1 MQSCL
6 NKWLRHLFEKSTP
19 VRKDSH
25 RRFELFGKCFDFVV
39 IFFQGRSNL
48 FHTMISLHV
57 GKDEPSL
64 MNLPVLG
71 KNTPPASDGSTRNK
85 KNGSFRKK
93 LLRKRVIF
101 PAVACILVAAAAVR
115 FLGGGQTAAAAGQS
129 YVTAAVERRDITAQI
144 TGSGTLEAAN
154 SYSVTTFVEGTIL
167 TADFEEGDQVEA
179 GTVLYT
185 IDDSD
190 MSSTLEQAEISLNQ
204 SQRNYDNKL
213 EELENLTLTAPKA
226 GRVLSLDVEVGDEVS
241 AGQTVA
247 TVRNSD
253 TMCLELPF
261 LADEAASFF
270 VGQSA
275 SVTLDNTF
283 ETLTGTVTKISGN
296 NEVLTGNVI
305 VRNVTIEVSNPG
317 GLSTTQT
324 GSASIGGVDSAG
336 SGSFT
341 YEAEKAVTAQVS
353 GEVSQIYV
361 SEGSWVDQDAPILT
375 LTSDAL
381 EDEIQ
386 SASES
391 LRNAQLSL
399 DSRYDQLDDYTVTSP
414 IQGTIIDKNYN
425 AGENA
430 EANQVLCTIYDLSY
444 LTMTLSV
451 DELDIS
457 SIAVG
462 QQVSV
467 TADAVEGTVYQGVVT
482 KVSVAGTSSG
492 SATTYPVTIRIDET
506 DGLLPGMN
514 VDASITLNSAEDVLA
529 IPSAAL
535 NRGDTVLVTADSPSA
550 ANGTLSE
557 VTGTEGEEYYSV
569 TVEVGTSDSSY
580 LEITS
585 GLQEG
590 DTVVYIPTTA
600 SSETP
605 FGMMGTMPAGGMG
618 GAMPSGGMG
627 GGPGGR

>member
-1 MQSCL
+1 MGI
-6 NKWLRHLFEKSTP
+6 KRHL
-19 VRKDSH
+19 
-25 RRFELFGKCFDFVV
+25 L
-39 IFFQGRSNL
+39 IY
-48 FHTMISLHV
+48 
-57 GKDEPSL
+57 
-64 MNLPVLG
+64 
-71 KNTPPASDGSTRNK
+71 NT
-85 KNGSFRKK
+85 
-93 LLRKRVIF
+93 I
-101 PAVACILVAAAAVR
+101 
-115 FLGGGQTAAAAGQS
+115 
-129 YVTAAVERRDITAQI
+129 
-144 TGSGTLEAAN
+144 EAAN

-275 SVTLDNTF
+275 SVTLDSTF

-399 DSRYDQLDDYTVTSP
+399 DSRYDQLDDYTVTST

-535 NRGDTVLVTADSPSA
+535 NRGNTVLVTADSPSA

-627 GGPGGR
+627 GGAMVGGPGGR

>member
-1 MQSCL
+1 
-6 NKWLRHLFEKSTP
+6 
-19 VRKDSH
+19 
-25 RRFELFGKCFDFVV
+25 
-39 IFFQGRSNL
+39 
-48 FHTMISLHV
+48 
-57 GKDEPSL
+57 
-64 MNLPVLG
+64 MNLPALG
-71 KNTPPASDGSTRNK
+71 KKSPPASGESTPPK
-85 KNGSFRKK
+85 KAGGLRKK
-93 LLRKRVIF
+93 LLRKKVII
-101 PAVACILVAAAAVR
+101 PAVACILAAAAAVR
-115 FLGGGQTAAAAGQS
+115 FLSPGQNLPDVTQN
-129 YVTAAVERRDITAQI
+129 YVTAAVERRDITAQVS
-144 TGSGTLEAAN
+144 GSGTLEAAN
-154 SYSVTTFVEGTIL
+154 SYSVTSLVEGTIL

-204 SQRNYDNKL
+204 SQRSYDSKL
-213 EELENLTLTAPKA
+213 EQLEKLTVTAPKA
-226 GRVLSLDVEVGDEVS
+226 GRILSLDVEVGDEVS
-241 AGQTVA
+241 AGQTVG

-253 TMCLELPF
+253 TMRLTLPF
-261 LADEAASFF
+261 LASEAESFY

-275 SVTLDNTF
+275 TVTLDSTF
-283 ETLTGTVTKISGN
+283 ETLSGSVTKISGN

-305 VRNVTIEVSNPG
+305 VRQVTIEVENPG
-317 GLSTTQT
+317 GLSTAQS
-324 GSASIGGVDSAG
+324 GSASISGVDSAG

-341 YEAEKAVTAQVS
+341 YTAEESITAQVS
-353 GEVSQIYV
+353 GEVTQIHV
-361 SEGSWVDQDAPILT
+361 SEGSWVDKDGAVLS
-375 LTSDAL
+375 LSSDTL

-399 DSRYDQLDDYTVTSP
+399 ENRYDQLEDYTVTSP

-430 EANQVLCTIYDLSY
+430 EGNQVLCTIYDLSY
-444 LTMTLSV
+444 LTMTLNV

-462 QQVSV
+462 QSVSV
-467 TADAVEGTVYQGVVT
+467 TADAVEGKTYEGVVT

-492 SATTYPVTIRIDET
+492 SATTYPVTIRIDDT

-514 VDASITLNSAEDVLA
+514 VDAVITLDSAENVLA
-529 IPSAAL
+529 IPTAAL
-535 NRGDTVLVTADSPSA
+535 NRGNTVLVTADSPSA
-550 ANGTLSE
+550 ANGTRSE
-557 VTGTEGEEYYSV
+557 ITGAEGEEYYSV

-590 DTVVYIPTTA
+590 DTVVYIPTAT
-600 SSETP
+600 SSENAFAMMGGAMP
-605 FGMMGTMPAGGMG
+605 GGGMMGG